1 METIDLAAASA
12 QELAVTPAEVAEF
25 LNRFRQ
31 IVGLRT
37 KETYASNFYFD
48 SPVLECA
55 HVLRTEF
62 DDIYAEL
69 EAAEAAKASE
79 TALLSVPDRDVPRLL
94 THA

>member
-1 METIDLAAASA
+1 METIDHAAASE
-12 QELAVTPAEVAEF
+12 QDLAVSPADVAEF
-25 LNRFRQ
+25 LNRLRQ

-55 HVLRTEF
+55 HVLRIEL

-69 EAAEAAKASE
+69 EAAEAARARKMPLERVSAAE
-79 TALLSVPDRDVPRLL
+79 PARLL